1 MSGQETCNLMP
12 TPYHRC
18 RREASLSGA
27 IKPFSTPINDIV
39 DTNRLPVRNH
49 KVCVSAYNFLCV
61 TKWPFF
67 VETSGPLFFK
77 QINKKS
83 KNFLL
88 FSSCIWFYLGMFTIC
103 LKVIYTC
110 LLSLDYGAMEK
121 SSLAHMICMSTVHR

>member
-1 MSGQETCNLMP
+1 MYENCHVWARNMQLNAYTSPQVQKRSIIIRCNKTLL
-12 TPYHRC
+12 Y
-18 RREASLSGA
+18 
-27 IKPFSTPINDIV
+27 
-39 DTNRLPVRNH
+39 TNRLPMCNH
-49 KVCVSAYNFLCV
+49 KVCVSAYHFLCV

-103 LKVIYTC
+103 LKVVYTC

-121 SSLAHMICMSTVHR
+121 SSLAHVICVSTVHR